1 MNACTRVLETNE
13 PKLMVSS
20 KVFAL
25 TEGSNTESCWT
36 IILITLPQVLVSV
49 SYAGTAGPM
58 GLRFFSPAQWPK
70 ESQQTKPTANRKKKC
85 SEEKETKR
93 CDGPG
98 FSVLDFFLFLL
109 LNIPF
114 GS

>member
-1 MNACTRVLETNE
+1 MNVCTRVLETNE

-36 IILITLPQVLVSV
+36 IILITLSQVLVSKLV
-49 SYAGTAGPM
+49 SYAGTAGLM

-85 SEEKETKR
+85 SE
-93 CDGPG
+93 
-98 FSVLDFFLFLL
+98 V
-109 LNIPF
+109 
-114 GS
+114 

>member
-1 MNACTRVLETNE
+1 MNVCTRVLETNE

-36 IILITLPQVLVSV
+36 IILITLSQVLVSV
-49 SYAGTAGPM
+49 SYAGTAGLM

-70 ESQQTKPTANRKKKC
+70 ESQQTKSTANRKKKC